1 MKLGRSS
8 RTALLIAALTVGLI
22 SLPQVA
28 KPYASAASKYKK
40 KKRGRVTATATAPAM
55 PVRHSRRTA
64 MRTALRAGVIHT
76 EATVAKV
83 RFSRRRGHH
92 VFINPWTE
100 PTYADSTVGDSVD
113 GEDLEVRKAAV
124 DALGPYNGTVVIADP
139 NTGRILS
146 VVNQKLALKGAFQPC
161 STVKVVVSLASLSEG
176 LVNDANS
183 SLHLTRRYTMDMTD
197 ALARSNNLYF
207 AKLGQQLGFERVSKY
222 AKLYGLGEK
231 AGLDIPGEE
240 PGFLAGEPPETGVGM
255 MTSFGDG
262 IRLTPLE
269 LTSIISTVANGGTM
283 YYLQYPRSQD
293 EVKKLV
299 PRIKRTLE
307 IGPFVPQLKA
317 GMMGAVEFGTARRAN
332 FDPNEPILGKTGTC
346 TDTAQPGVHLGWFGS
361 FNDVGK
367 NKLVV
372 VVLLTGGRGISGP
385 IASGVAGSVYH
396 NLSAQHYFTPEQGG
410 PPTALVSLQSS
421 PQSSQ

>member
-1 MKLGRSS
+1 M
-8 RTALLIAALTVGLI
+8 
-22 SLPQVA
+22 
-28 KPYASAASKYKK
+28 
-40 KKRGRVTATATAPAM
+40 
-55 PVRHSRRTA
+55 
-64 MRTALRAGVIHT
+64 
-76 EATVAKV
+76 
-83 RFSRRRGHH
+83 
-92 VFINPWTE
+92 
-100 PTYADSTVGDSVD
+100 
-113 GEDLEVRKAAV
+113 
-124 DALGPYNGTVVIADP
+124 ADP
-139 NTGRILS
+139 SSGRILS

-207 AKLGQQLGFERVSKY
+207 AKLGQELGFERVSKY

-240 PGFLAGEPPETGVGM
+240 PGFLASEPPPTGIGM

-269 LTSIISTVANGGTM
+269 LTSIIGTVANGGTM
-283 YYLQYPRSQD
+283 YYLQYPKNQD
-293 EVKKLV
+293 EVRNFV
-299 PRIKRTLE
+299 PRIKRTLD
-307 IGPFVPQLKA
+307 IGPFIPQLKA
-317 GMMGAVEFGTARRAN
+317 GMIGAVEFGTARRAN

-385 IASGVAGSVYH
+385 IASGVAGSFYH
-396 NLSAQHYFTPEQGG
+396 NLSAQHYFTPEQAG
-410 PPTALVSLQSS
+410 PPTALVSLQGST
-421 PQSSQ
+421 Q